1 MDHLNT
7 HRAIASFAKTGELH
21 TDLKLCLLLTRKVK
35 KAQREL
41 AAAVADSYEQITAS
55 TINNFR
61 KQHFTRD
68 ETTATR
74 LERTQFDELRTVF
87 VSERQQE

>member
-1 MDHLNT
+1 MDHLDT
-7 HRAIASFAKTGELH
+7 HRAFARFAETGESC
-21 TDLKLCLLLTRKVK
+21 TDLKLCLLLTGKVK

-55 TINNFR
+55 TINNFG

-74 LERTQFDELRTVF
+74 LERT
-87 VSERQQE
+87 